1 MMKTIWSFSLR
12 DWARATSVGLI
23 ASLLP
28 VSTGALAQT
37 TPAPSSQPISVLDFG
52 AVAGDG
58 QDDSA
63 AFQNAL
69 DAAPINGLVVV
80 PAGVYELDSTVVVA
94 NRHLQGLGM
103 PALLCRMTDTCVE
116 IGGWQGNRQPDGSA
130 SQLFGSRFERFRL
143 VGGNEELRRAVR
155 VSMGDYPRLERLL
168 IQDMP
173 GDCLLVQPR
182 RAFSW
187 IENLMVVDV
196 KCDGAAGDGFIIR
209 LPQNADQ
216 TFVNETIWSNIETRS
231 VSGRA
236 FVVDNPSTIGGGEAK
251 VSKLQIEYSEFD
263 TIGDSDTPVV
273 SLETENDGLIEFVLF
288 HWVTMEST
296 SESRTGPCIAADS
309 SGGGLIERVFI
320 EGSICFGT
328 GSGVQAATSNT
339 ISVERSA
346 GF

>member
-1 MMKTIWSFSLR
+1 MVKTSWSFSLR
-12 DWARATSVGLI
+12 DWARVTSVGLI

-28 VSTGALAQT
+28 LSSTVVAQT
-37 TPAPSSQPISVLDFG
+37 DPPSPNQPISVLDFG
-52 AVAGDG
+52 AIPGDG

-63 AFQNAL
+63 AFQSAL

-80 PAGVYELDSTVVVA
+80 PAGVYELDSTVLVA

-103 PALLCRMTDTCVE
+103 PALLCRMADTCVE

-143 VGGNEELRRAVR
+143 VGRNDELRRAVR

-168 IQDMP
+168 IQDIA

-187 IENLMVVDV
+187 IENLLVLDV
-196 KCDGAAGDGFIIR
+196 KCDGAGGDGFIIR
-209 LPQNADQ
+209 LPQDADQ

-231 VSGRA
+231 VAGRA
-236 FVVDNPSTIGGGEAK
+236 FVVDNPSNIGGGEAK

-263 TIGDSDTPVV
+263 TIGESDAPVV

-296 SESRTGPCIAADS
+296 SGSRTGPCIAADS
-309 SGGGLIERVFI
+309 SGGGLIERVFV

-328 GSGVQAATSNT
+328 GSGVQAETSDV
-339 ISVERSA
+339 ISVDRSA